1 MDGVFMR
8 KLWNRVL
15 IIVLLTGC
23 FGIGG
28 LLADKQQL
36 SNEMI
41 RFHVVANSDTAE
53 DQAMKL
59 EVRDAVLA
67 SLRDGLES
75 CRDQEAARAYLK
87 TNLPK
92 IESVANEVLRTYG
105 MDFTAVATLCKET
118 FDVRY
123 YDSFTLPSGV
133 YESLRIRIGKAE
145 GKNWWCVVFPS
156 FCLPAATESFSD
168 IAVGAG
174 FSDDLIHTLEGKED
188 YKIRF
193 FLLDLLG
200 KVENIFADDSI

>member
-1 MDGVFMR
+1 MDGVFMK

-15 IIVLLTGC
+15 IILLLTSC
-23 FGIGG
+23 FRFGG
-28 LLADKQQL
+28 LVADKQQL
-36 SNEMI
+36 GNQLI
-41 RFHVVANSDTAE
+41 RFHVVANSDTAA

-59 EVRDAVLA
+59 EVRDAVLE
-67 SLRDGLES
+67 SLREGLES
-75 CRDQEAARAYLK
+75 CRDQETAIAYLK

-92 IESVANEVLRTYG
+92 IEMAANEVLRTYG
-105 MDFTAVATLCKET
+105 TDFKAVATLCKET

-123 YDSFTLPSGV
+123 YDSFTLPSGI

-174 FSDDLIHTLEGKED
+174 FSEDLIHTLEGRKD
-188 YKIRF
+188 YQIRF

-200 KVENIFADDSI
+200 KMENILSEDRI